1 MSYFLEVLPFALI
14 VTALFELF
22 RHLWLK
28 KRGRARST
36 LSRELSLGLFA
47 CYLAG
52 LFGLVCTPANMWSYL
67 FYFIRHGQSG
77 GELMPLFSGEFNLMP
92 TIFKYITGEY
102 TSDGWVWFMLL
113 GNVAMY
119 LPMGFMLMWTMRR
132 ATYLKAIAVGFNISL
147 ATELIQPIV
156 GRSFDTDDLI
166 LNAVGVV
173 VGAALYL
180 LLRKLFPSVN
190 LLKNESDA

>member
-1 MSYFLEVLPFALI
+1 MRYFLEGLPFALM

-28 KRGRARST
+28 NGRRRGT

-52 LFGLVCTPANMWSYL
+52 LLGLVCTPANTWSYL
-67 FYFIRHGQSG
+67 FYFLRHGQSG
-77 GELMPLFSGEFNLMP
+77 GELAPLFSGEFNLIP
-92 TIFKYITGEY
+92 TIFKYISGEY
-102 TSDGWVWFMLL
+102 TSDGWVWSMLL
-113 GNVAMY
+113 GNVVMY
-119 LPMGFMLMWTMRR
+119 LSMGFLAMWTLPR
-132 ATYLKAIAVGFNISL
+132 ATYLKAIALGFNISL
-147 ATELIQPIV
+147 VTELFQPIV

-166 LNAVGVV
+166 LNGIGVV

-180 LLRKLFPSVN
+180 LFRKLFPKKS
-190 LLKNESDA
+190 LLKNESDG